1 MASEPATHKQV
12 VEATAEAAATR
23 SPRRVPVN
31 VYEATEALVVLAP
44 VPAVTANDVTVE
56 LRAGKLKF
64 FARLR
69 SAGPRTYLV
78 REWDYGGWE
87 REIDVPDGY
96 GSGVE
101 ASLTNG
107 QLAIRVLRGKPTAP
121 IVIQPT
127 VLAGPGGTGSRNSA

>member
-1 MASEPATHKQV
+1 MTSEPATHKKV

-23 SPRRVPVN
+23 SPRQVPVN

-56 LRAGKLKF
+56 LRPGTLKF

-87 REIDVPDGY
+87 REIKVPDGY

-101 ASLTNG
+101 ASLING
-107 QLAIRVLRGKPTAP
+107 QLAIRVLRGRSTGR
-121 IVIQPT
+121 ILIHT
-127 VLAGPGGTGSRNSA
+127 TGSAGSGER